1 MARYNGRIIFIDGF
15 AGPGRYSGGEEG
27 SPIIA
32 LKALLEHRYFKQ
44 PQREREVVLL
54 FIEQDQARTA
64 ALQREVDEFKKAQA
78 IPDWVKTDVR
88 HGEFAPVMTE
98 LLDKVAK
105 EGHRLA
111 PTFVFI
117 DPFGFAGV
125 PMRVIAR
132 IVENPSCECLITF
145 MYESVNRFLS
155 HSDPAIQAHFDEL
168 FGTPEWKDVA
178 AERDPEK
185 RRDRIVVLYRR
196 QLMEVAR
203 LPYVRTF
210 EMINEGNRAEY
221 FLYFG
226 TRNQIGFSKMKE
238 SMWRADPVAGSIFS
252 DLTDSRQEVLLE
264 AGADLTR
271 LRSVLQQRFRG
282 RGAVP
287 IEDVEEF
294 VLKETPYSESIHL
307 KRRTLAPM
315 EQAKLVEAQVQAGRK
330 RRRGTY
336 PPGTLLI
343 FL

>member
-1 MARYNGRIIFIDGF
+1 MAIPATTHWPIQPHTQTKHLILRRYLAAWLPIMARYNGRIIFIDGF

-44 PQREREVVLL
+44 PQRERKVVLL
-54 FIEQDQARTA
+54 FIEQDEARTA

-88 HGEFAPVMTE
+88 HGEFAPVITE

-155 HSDPAIQAHFDEL
+155 H
-168 FGTPEWKDVA
+168 
-178 AERDPEK
+178 
-185 RRDRIVVLYRR
+185 
-196 QLMEVAR
+196 
-203 LPYVRTF
+203 
-210 EMINEGNRAEY
+210 
-221 FLYFG
+221 
-226 TRNQIGFSKMKE
+226 
-238 SMWRADPVAGSIFS
+238 GS
-252 DLTDSRQEVLLE
+252 
-264 AGADLTR
+264 
-271 LRSVLQQRFRG
+271 
-282 RGAVP
+282 
-287 IEDVEEF
+287 
-294 VLKETPYSESIHL
+294 
-307 KRRTLAPM
+307 
-315 EQAKLVEAQVQAGRK
+315 
-330 RRRGTY
+330 
-336 PPGTLLI
+336 
-343 FL
+343 